1 MVQDTETILLVR
13 GRGDL
18 DRAELCLMQ
27 VTALVV
33 GEQTDPR
40 DQLLT
45 DCPRT
50 ACPILTRF
58 AIQLNDGMDEA
69 HRQDLKPFAELLIET
84 YDEGAVSKRAQHIRQ
99 TLLAVR
105 HEARASGIHV
115 EKAEVGP
122 ILEACW
128 RHGEVALMRR
138 LARRLSIALLQAI
151 LMGRGDF
158 AAKAFNQFR
167 RQQVQAPPREQPL
180 FLWRQ
185 SG

>member
-1 MVQDTETILLVR
+1 MAPDTETIVLVR

-27 VTALVV
+27 VTALLV
-33 GEQTDPR
+33 GEHPDPR
-40 DQLLT
+40 DRLLT
-45 DCPRT
+45 DCPQT
-50 ACPILTRF
+50 ACPVLTKF

-69 HRQDLKPFAELLIET
+69 HRQDLKPFAKLLIET
-84 YDEGAVSKRAQHIRQ
+84 YDEAAVSKRAQHLRD

-105 HEARASGIHV
+105 QEARVSGIQV

-128 RHGEVALMRR
+128 RDGEVDLMRR
-138 LARRLSIALLQAI
+138 LGRRLSIALLQAI

-167 RQQVQAPPREQPL
+167 RQQIEAGPCEKPL
-180 FLWRQ
+180 FLWRR
-185 SG
+185 SA